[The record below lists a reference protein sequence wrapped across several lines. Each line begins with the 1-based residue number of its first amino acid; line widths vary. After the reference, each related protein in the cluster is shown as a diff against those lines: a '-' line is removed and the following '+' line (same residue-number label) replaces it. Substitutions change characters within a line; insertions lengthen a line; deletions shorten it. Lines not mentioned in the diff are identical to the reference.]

1 MGLRTKCTI
10 IRSALP
16 ASPSLSI
23 SLMTLI
29 EGTQLLCLSAQVT
42 HLIAVYYA
50 INACKCPLSSV
61 AQDRFAY
68 LHVCVCVC
76 RIRILQAATASV
88 AAAA

>member
-10 IRSALP
+10 IRSTFHAL
-16 ASPSLSI
+16 SLSITLSLSI

-61 AQDRFAY
+61 AQDRLLICMCVY
-68 LHVCVCVC
+68 RCVCVC
-76 RIRILQAATASV
+76 L
-88 AAAA
+88 

>member
-1 MGLRTKCTI
+1 
-10 IRSALP
+10 
-16 ASPSLSI
+16 
-23 SLMTLI
+23 MTLI

-50 INACKCPLSSV
+50 INACKCPISSV

-68 LHVCVCVC
+68 LHVCVC